1 VVTLPLDFVIP
12 DGWTA
17 VDPGESGA
25 VFVAVHDAPA
35 GEFVPN
41 ITVSVQQRP
50 DEASIDDI
58 AAEAVERLARTTAG
72 LDVLSRRDVGVP
84 AAPGVTQLLRLRTGE
99 GTELIQTQV
108 HLTVPGATPE
118 QRLVLELACTAA
130 PTTARALSPGFQRF
144 VGSVHVRQH
153 EGMEQ

>member
-1 VVTLPLDFVIP
+1 MVTLPLDFVIP

-17 VDPGESGA
+17 VDPGDSGA

-50 DEASIDDI
+50 DAKSIDDI
-58 AAEAVERLARTTAG
+58 AAEAVERLSLTSAG
-72 LDVLSRRDVGVP
+72 LDVLSHRDVGAP
-84 AAPGVTQLLRLRTGE
+84 AAPGVMQLLRLRTGE

-130 PTTARALSPGFQRF
+130 PATARALSPGFQRF

-153 EGMEQ
+153 EGKTR

>member
-130 PTTARALSPGFQRF
+130 PATARALSPGFQRF

>member
-1 VVTLPLDFVIP
+1 MTLPLDFVIP

-17 VDPGESGA
+17 VDPGDSGA
-25 VFVAVHDAPA
+25 VFVAVHDAPP

-50 DEASIDDI
+50 DGATIDDI
-58 AAEAVERLARTTAG
+58 AAEAVERLSRTLAG
-72 LDVLSRRDVGVP
+72 IDVLNRRDVGEP
-84 AAPGVTQLLRLRTGE
+84 AAPGVMQLLRLRTGE

-108 HLTVPGATPE
+108 HLTVPGAVPAD
-118 QRLVLELACTAA
+118 RLVLELACTAA
-130 PTTARALSPGFQRF
+130 PAAARRLAPGFQRF

-153 EGMEQ
+153 EGKAQ

>member
-1 VVTLPLDFVIP
+1 MTLPLDFVIP

-17 VDPGESGA
+17 VDPGDSGA

-50 DEASIDDI
+50 DAKPIDDI
-58 AAEAVERLARTTAG
+58 AAEAVERLSRTSAG
-72 LDVLSRRDVGVP
+72 LDVLSHRDVGDP
-84 AAPGVTQLLRLRTGE
+84 AAPGVMQLLRLSTGE

-130 PTTARALSPGFQRF
+130 PATARALSPGFQRF

-153 EGMEQ
+153 EGNAQ